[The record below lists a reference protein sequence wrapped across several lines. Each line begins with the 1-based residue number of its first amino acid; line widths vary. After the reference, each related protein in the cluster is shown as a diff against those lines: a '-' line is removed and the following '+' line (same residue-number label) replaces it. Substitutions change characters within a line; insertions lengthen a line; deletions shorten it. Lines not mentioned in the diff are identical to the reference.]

1 MLPPAA
7 RTAPRLELSQQASDT
22 SQATSNLLRKS
33 ECALYT
39 RGPRSSFVPANV
51 AQEISRFR
59 ESTLKDQTSDLGA
72 MASFVL
78 RLLSQ

>member
-1 MLPPAA
+1 MPPPAA
-7 RTAPRLELSQQASDT
+7 RTAPPLESSQQGLDT

-33 ECALYT
+33 ECALYI
-39 RGPRSSFVPANV
+39 RGPRSFFVSANV

-59 ESTLKDQTSDLGA
+59 ESELKDQTSDLGA
-72 MASFVL
+72 MAIFVL